1 MQIDFHEF
9 IESLNEIVELKDTY
23 TRGHSNRVAEIST
36 LIAKSL
42 NLSNEDIFLTHIS
55 GHLHDIGKIGIPDQ
69 ILLKKGKLTNE
80 EYETIKLHPNLG
92 YNILKKVKNMKN
104 LAIIIKHH
112 HERWDGKGYPDNLKG
127 DDIPLIS
134 RIISI
139 ADAFDAMNSSRSYR
153 NKLEI
158 DYILN
163 EIKNNLGTQFDPIIG
178 KRFLEIFEK
187 NSEFFYNLYNI

>member
-178 KRFLEIFEK
+178 KKFLEIFEK